1 MNYDGE
7 FLKEVHHNDIKDDM
21 AAIGF
26 KPHHSPQHL
35 ISRFTYGCEFYTLRY
50 WRSKD
55 TEWMTDHFYDSR
67 R

>member
-35 ISRFTYGCEFYTLRY
+35 ISRFTYGCEF
-50 WRSKD
+50 
-55 TEWMTDHFYDSR
+55 
-67 R
+67 